1 MDEANTL
8 GKGDRAM
15 RMGEL
20 MEAMKQSRFLADL
33 SPYDRDPWRTAF
45 AVPIGVLAGAV
56 GALLGG
62 AAAILIA
69 VLVVSGL
76 DGAPAAG
83 DLFAVF
89 SASPMDYPSA
99 RESLFLLT
107 VLAGVNLG
115 AAVGFVFAAGAI
127 HHRKIT
133 DYVNRGEAVRWRLL
147 LGGLV
152 LVGVVMI
159 AVVGF
164 AALGGEAIEP
174 PLARMSPNLAGQALY
189 AALAIG
195 LLILAAAAEELVF
208 RGWLLK
214 QSAAYIHN
222 PVALMALNGLLF
234 AAIHFDPNIDAFLVR
249 AAMGAGLTWMALRL
263 GGVELGI
270 GAHAANNAV
279 ILLLIRP
286 MTTRPDAP
294 HEFKAGLIASALV
307 VLAGFIAVAELS
319 IRWPALRRWTGV
331 RTPAA
336 A

>member
-1 MDEANTL
+1 
-8 GKGDRAM
+8 M

-20 MEAMKQSRFLADL
+20 MEAVKRSRFLADL
-33 SPYDRDPWRTAF
+33 SPYDRDPWRTVF
-45 AVPIGVLAGAV
+45 AVPVGMLAGAV
-56 GALLGG
+56 AGLLG
-62 AAAILIA
+62 AITATLISL
-69 VLVVSGL
+69 LVVSGL

-83 DLFAVF
+83 DLFSIF
-89 SASPMDYPSA
+89 SDPTLTEPTG
-99 RESLFLLT
+99 RQSLFFLA

-127 HHRKIT
+127 HHRRIT
-133 DYVNRGEAVRWRLL
+133 DYINRGQPVRWRLL
-147 LGGLV
+147 VGGLV
-152 LVGVVMI
+152 LVGLVMG
-159 AVVGF
+159 ALAGVA
-164 AALGGEAIEP
+164 AALGQ
-174 PLARMSPNLAGQALY
+174 PLDAPLWKVSPNLVGRTLY
-189 AALAIG
+189 AGLAVAL
-195 LLILAAAAEELVF
+195 LVLASAAEELVF

-214 QSAAYIHN
+214 QSAAYIRD
-222 PVALMALNGLLF
+222 PIVLMALNGLLF

-263 GGVELGI
+263 GGIELGI

-307 VLAGFIAVAELS
+307 VLAGFIGVAELS
-319 IRWPALRRWTGV
+319 VRWPALRRWT
-331 RTPAA
+331 RSASTPAA

>member
-1 MDEANTL
+1 
-8 GKGDRAM
+8 M

-20 MEAMKQSRFLADL
+20 MEAVKRSRFLADL
-33 SPYDRDPWRTAF
+33 SPYDRDPWRTVF

-56 GALLGG
+56 AALAGG
-62 AAAILIA
+62 AVAMLISM
-69 VLVVSGL
+69 LVISGL

-83 DLFAVF
+83 ELFAVF
-89 SASPMDYPSA
+89 SDPNLAEPSG
-99 RESLFLLT
+99 RQSLFILAT
-107 VLAGVNLG
+107 LAGVNLG

-159 AVVGF
+159 AVV
-164 AALGGEAIEP
+164 AVATLTGEPIDP
-174 PLARMSPNLAGQALY
+174 PLWKVSPNLVGRSLY
-189 AALAIG
+189 GLMAVG

-214 QSAAYIHN
+214 QSAAYVRN
-222 PVALMALNGLLF
+222 PIVLMALNGLLF
-234 AAIHFDPNIDAFLVR
+234 AAIHLDPNIDAFLVR

-263 GGVELGI
+263 GGIELGI

-294 HEFKAGLIASALV
+294 HEFKTGLIASALV
-307 VLAGFIAVAELS
+307 VLAGFIGVAELS
-319 IRWPALRRWTGV
+319 VRWPALRRWTGV
-331 RTPAA
+331 RAA
-336 A
+336 AA

>member
-1 MDEANTL
+1 
-8 GKGDRAM
+8 M

-20 MEAMKQSRFLADL
+20 MEAMRRSRFLADL

-56 GALLGG
+56 AALAGG
-62 AAAILIA
+62 AIAILA
-69 VLVVSGL
+69 VMLIVSGL

-89 SASPMDYPSA
+89 SDNLNEPTA
-99 RESLFLLT
+99 RQSLFILA
-107 VLAGVNLG
+107 VVAGVSLG
-115 AAVGFVFAAGAI
+115 AAAGFVFAAGAI

-133 DYVNRGEAVRWRLL
+133 DYVNRGEPVRWRLL
-147 LGGLV
+147 VGGLA
-152 LVGVVMI
+152 LVGVAMI
-159 AVVGF
+159 AVTAG
-164 AALGGEAIEP
+164 AALTGEALDP
-174 PLARMSPNLAGQALY
+174 PLWKVSPNLAGRALY
-189 AALAIG
+189 AAMAVG
-195 LLILAAAAEELVF
+195 LLVLAAAAEELVF

-214 QSAAYIHN
+214 QSAAYVRD
-222 PVALMALNGLLF
+222 PVVLMILNGLLF
-234 AAIHFDPNIDAFLVR
+234 AAIHVDPNIDAFVVR

-263 GGVELGI
+263 GGIELGI

-307 VLAGFIAVAELS
+307 MLAGFIGVAELS
-319 IRWPALRRWTGV
+319 VRWPALRRWTGV
-331 RTPAA
+331 RTAA